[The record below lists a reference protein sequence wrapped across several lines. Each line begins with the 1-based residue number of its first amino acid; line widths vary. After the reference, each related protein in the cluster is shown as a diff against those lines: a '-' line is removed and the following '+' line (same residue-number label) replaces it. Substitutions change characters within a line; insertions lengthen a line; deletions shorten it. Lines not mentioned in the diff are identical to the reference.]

1 MLVLGSSSGQQGLQV
16 GIRFVAGFL
25 SCKLSPHCKA
35 KLVWRQCHRPEHQSD
50 CLCLSLQYSM
60 WELQKRPEYKQKIEK
75 PALERDLQRRHG
87 SQAEDAVECA
97 HKVLRH
103 LTGHWK
109 PLSRDDRSSVLHACN
124 AILST
129 SLQRY

>member
-1 MLVLGSSSGQQGLQV
+1 MPVTAEKWKLYAGIGLVLWAAGLQV

-75 PALERDLQRRHG
+75 PALERDLQ
-87 SQAEDAVECA
+87 
-97 HKVLRH
+97 
-103 LTGHWK
+103 
-109 PLSRDDRSSVLHACN
+109 DDMDPKQKMQWSVR
-124 AILST
+124 T
-129 SLQRY
+129 KF